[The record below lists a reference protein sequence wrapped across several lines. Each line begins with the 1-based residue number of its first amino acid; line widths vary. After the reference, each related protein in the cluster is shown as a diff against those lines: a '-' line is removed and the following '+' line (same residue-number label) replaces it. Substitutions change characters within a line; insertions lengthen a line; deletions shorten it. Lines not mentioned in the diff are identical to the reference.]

1 MLIEKETLEV
11 NNMCPLNCTRNN
23 KKYKHLNYQERLMI
37 ERWINKDNK
46 SNKEIAEL
54 LDKSDRTI
62 RRERKR
68 GKVII
73 RDYLWKEV
81 VQYSA
86 TIAQEAYEY
95 NLRDKGKELK
105 IGSNLDLVD
114 EITRLLIEEK
124 KSPEVV
130 QVELNLEFCAGT
142 LRNYIRSGDIFNLD
156 KNHSIY
162 KKVKEEENKEK
173 RIAKH
178 TPPEKSIEFRPEEAN
193 NRSAYGHW
201 EGDLVIG
208 KREKGAVLLT
218 LTERLTRQ
226 EIIIKLP
233 SKHSEEVARAFN
245 RMERKLGARF
255 YQKFKTITF
264 DNGVEFQKY
273 ELIEKSCLRK
283 RKRFEIYYAHPYCS
297 GERGSN
303 ENNNRM
309 IRRWIPKGT
318 SIDSISNDFIQYIE
332 DWLNNYLRSMFG
344 YKSSNMVLLE
354 I

>member
-1 MLIEKETLEV
+1 
-11 NNMCPLNCTRNN
+11 MCPLDYNKNS

-46 SNKEIAEL
+46 SDKEIADL

-68 GKVII
+68 GKVIT
-73 RDYLWKEV
+73 RDSLWREV

-86 TIAQEAYEY
+86 DIAQEAYEY
-95 NLRDKGKELK
+95 NLSDKGQDLK
-105 IGSNLDLVD
+105 IGANFDLVE
-114 EITRLLIEEK
+114 EIQRLLINEK

-130 QVELNLEFCAGT
+130 KVELNLDFSART
-142 LRNYIRSGDIFNLD
+142 LRNYIRSGEIFNLD
-156 KNHSIY
+156 KTHSIY
-162 KKVKEEENKEK
+162 KKGKEENNEEK

-178 TPPEKSIEFRPEEAN
+178 TPPEKSIEFRPAEAN
-193 NRSAYGHW
+193 NRSVYGHW
-201 EGDLVIG
+201 EGDLVVG
-208 KREKGAVLLT
+208 KREKSAVLLT

-226 EIIIKLP
+226 EIIVKLP
-233 SKHSEEVARAFN
+233 SKHGEEVAKAFN
-245 RMERKLGARF
+245 RLERKLGARF
-255 YQKFKTITF
+255 YKTFKSITF
-264 DNGVEFQKY
+264 DNGSEFQKY

-283 RKRFEIYYAHPYCS
+283 KKRFEIYYAHPYCS

-309 IRRWIPKGT
+309 IRRWIPKGM
-318 SIDSISNDFIQYIE
+318 SIDSISNEFIQNVE
-332 DWLNNYLRSMFG
+332 DWLNNYLRPMFG
-344 YKSSNMVLLE
+344 YKSSNVVLLE